1 MNLKKNGTRLISA
14 KEFIPAGPEGIIL
27 ESVLEGM
34 AEYYSKELSRKVS
47 RGMFESAANYNHIGG
62 VAPFGY
68 KIVNKKY
75 VPDPV
80 KAPILREIFERY
92 AGGEP
97 AIDICRDLNN
107 RGIRTSL
114 GNEFKRNSLT
124 TMLLNPR
131 YIGTYTF
138 NRSYTDEI
146 TQQRKTELIVYE
158 NAIEPIVSKEI
169 FMKAGKR
176 MERNKWKPKREGKE
190 KVNFLLSGK
199 LLCGLC
205 NSLMTG
211 DSGTSKTGQKYHY
224 YTCSDRKNRRS
235 KNPCRSK
242 SYPKEKLEQFIVKVT
257 KEDVLTDK
265 VIDFIT
271 KNALML
277 QESRKDDLKIL
288 SLQKNLKDVEAKIE
302 NIISAIEDGIFT
314 STTKGRLEKLEQA
327 KKDIE
332 YSITI
337 EKFKNEAPAITKEA
351 LIYYLE
357 RFKNGDITNPDFQ
370 HQIIETFV
378 NCIIINEAD
387 DTILI
392 GYNYCGDNDTHE
404 LSIKNTLDVF
414 ESDEYGGC

>member
-1 MNLKKNGTRLISA
+1 MTTAVTTETATYNAAFYGRYSDGPDQSEASIVGQRRECYAIAPNHNAVIRKDYIDRHISGRTDNRPSFIELIKDVKKGLYDIVFVYTLDRFSRNKYDIAKYKNEFKKNGTRLISA

-158 NAIEPIVSKEI
+158 NAIELTVSKEI

-224 YTCSDRKNRRS
+224 YTCSDRK
-235 KNPCRSK
+235 KQ
-242 SYPKEKLEQFIVKVT
+242 EEQKPMPV
-257 KEDVLTDK
+257 
-265 VIDFIT
+265 
-271 KNALML
+271 
-277 QESRKDDLKIL
+277 KIL
-288 SLQKNLKDVEAKIE
+288 S
-302 NIISAIEDGIFT
+302 
-314 STTKGRLEKLEQA
+314 
-327 KKDIE
+327 
-332 YSITI
+332 
-337 EKFKNEAPAITKEA
+337 
-351 LIYYLE
+351 E
-357 RFKNGDITNPDFQ
+357 RKT
-370 HQIIETFV
+370 
-378 NCIIINEAD
+378 
-387 DTILI
+387 
-392 GYNYCGDNDTHE
+392 
-404 LSIKNTLDVF
+404 
-414 ESDEYGGC
+414 